1 MLNDCFYAVFTC
13 FQIVKINWFVTKY
26 NKMMRAIIRNFILL
40 LALVLLM
47 SCDSRRKQE
56 KLADERLKRIET
68 LINQNS
74 LNAAKIQIDSI
85 HLLFPRLV
93 DKRRIAAA
101 FADTIARREST
112 RNLAYCDSI
121 LPQKQHEADSIQKNF
136 RFEKDKKYQEV
147 GNYIYKTQQTESNT
161 NRTYL
166 KTYVD
171 ENADFY
177 LISNY
182 YGGKIEHTSL
192 EVSVDDLFAHT
203 DTLAVSNPAYHS
215 FNDAGSHWETLTF
228 KNDAD
233 KGVSSFIAQNTAQ
246 RVKVT
251 LHGKKSYVYYLSD
264 ADKRAVAATYH
275 LWVVKKDVAKLQ
287 KEIKRAQN
295 ILARIRRDKQLK

>member
-1 MLNDCFYAVFTC
+1 M
-13 FQIVKINWFVTKY
+13 KG
-26 NKMMRAIIRNFILL
+26 IIRNSILL
-40 LALVLLM
+40 LVLVLLV

-85 HLLFPRLV
+85 HILFPRLV

-101 FADTIARREST
+101 LADTIARREST

-121 LPQKQHEADSIQKNF
+121 LPTKQREADSIQKNF

-147 GNYIYKTQQTESNT
+147 GSFIYKTQVTESNVT
-161 NRTYL
+161 RTYI

-177 LISNY
+177 MISNY
-182 YGGKIEHTSL
+182 CGGKIEHTSL
-192 EVSVDDLFAHT
+192 EVSVNDLYAHT

-228 KNDAD
+228 KNEAD
-233 KGVSSFIAQNTAQ
+233 KGVAAFIAQNMGM
-246 RVKVT
+246 RIKVT
-251 LHGKKSYVYYLSD
+251 LHGKKSYVYYLPD
-264 ADKRAVAATYH
+264 ADKKAIAATYH
-275 LWVVKKDVAKLQ
+275 LWIVKKDVDKLQ
-287 KEIKRAQN
+287 KEIKKAQN
-295 ILARIRRDKQLK
+295 IIARIRREKQLK